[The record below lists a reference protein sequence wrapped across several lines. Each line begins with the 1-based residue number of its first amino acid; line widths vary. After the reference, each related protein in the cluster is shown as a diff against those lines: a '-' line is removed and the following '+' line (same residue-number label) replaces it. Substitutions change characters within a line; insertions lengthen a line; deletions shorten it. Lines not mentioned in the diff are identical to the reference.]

1 MKYPLVTFFYPCP
14 DDLKGGLEGDLKRA
28 DSIKVDRDLEFWNT
42 PVDAR
47 RRVWSLQTYARL
59 REAGYG
65 KDIALSE
72 TLPSKGIVLL
82 VPEPDIMRAF
92 YHQWTASHRKLLVC
106 TMRADVVAFRFPF
119 ADAEILQNG
128 RGADGKRGFFIPH
141 WSQPGLIPRRASR
154 GRQIRTLTF
163 KGDYGNL
170 HPDFES
176 KRFAQFLKAHELK
189 LVYDGPRTRKERRA
203 CANWHDYSESDL
215 MLAVRRSWKKGG
227 LRPEKP
233 ASKLVNAWHAGV
245 PALIGPEYAYREL
258 RQSELDYIEVTTVE
272 EAMDAIRRL
281 QAKPRLYQAMIENGQ
296 RRAASFTPEQITA
309 RWAEVLFERLPQ
321 LLETK
326 RHRVARHLPLTAR
339 QALNYVT
346 MPPTSSEFK
355 KQLGYVYR
363 KGRQRWNGHRLAQ
376 R

>member
-14 DDLKGGLEGDLKRA
+14 GHLKRDLKKA
-28 DSIKVDRDLEFWNT
+28 DSIKVDQDLEFWNMPT
-42 PVDAR
+42 HAR
-47 RRVWSLQTYARL
+47 RRIWSLQTYARL

-65 KDIALSE
+65 RDVALSE
-72 TLPSKGIVLL
+72 TLPSQGIVLL
-82 VPEPDIMRAF
+82 VPEPDIVQAF
-92 YHQWTASHRKLLVC
+92 YRQWTASHRELLIC

-128 RGADGKRGFFIPH
+128 RYPDEKQGFFIPH
-141 WSQPGLIPRRASR
+141 WPQPGLMPRRASR
-154 GRQIRTLTF
+154 GQRIRTLTF

-176 KRFAQFLKAHELK
+176 RRFDRFLEAHRLQ
-189 LVYDGPRTRKERRA
+189 LVYDGPRTREERRA

-215 MLAVRRSWKKGG
+215 VVAVRKSWTKGG

-258 RQSELDYIEVTTVE
+258 RRSELDYIEVRNIE

-281 QAKPRLYQAMIENGQ
+281 QANPKLYQAMVANGQ
-296 RRAASFTPEQITA
+296 WRAASFTPERITE
-309 RWAEVLFERLPQ
+309 RWAEVLFERLPR
-321 LLETK
+321 LLDTK
-326 RHRVARHLPLTAR
+326 RHLLAQRLPLRAR
-339 QALNYVT
+339 RVLNYVT
-346 MPPTSSEFK
+346 MPPTPSEFK

-363 KGRQRWNGHRLAQ
+363 EGRQRLNSYGLEQ